1 MELWKCVQYSKTIT
15 AILKDYNN
23 DIWNYLREHHPKPE
37 SNYGIDPEVIN
48 NFVRSCAGY
57 CVITYLLCVGD
68 RHLDNLLITSDGHL
82 FHIDFGFIGRDPKPY
97 PPPMKLCGEM
107 VAAMGG
113 EFDPNFKA
121 FKSYCISAFNIL
133 RKNANL
139 ILNLISLMVDANIPD
154 IANDKCILQVQDKFQ
169 LDKSDEEAADSF
181 QNLMTESI
189 TALFPRLSEKIHKW
203 KQYWDNR

>member
-1 MELWKCVQYSKTIT
+1 
-15 AILKDYNN
+15 
-23 DIWNYLREHHPKPE
+23 
-37 SNYGIDPEVIN
+37 
-48 NFVRSCAGY
+48 
-57 CVITYLLCVGD
+57 
-68 RHLDNLLITSDGHL
+68 
-82 FHIDFGFIGRDPKPY
+82 
-97 PPPMKLCGEM
+97 MKLCGEM

-113 EFDPNFKA
+113 EFDMNFKG

-139 ILNLISLMVDANIPD
+139 ILNLVSLMVDANIPD
-154 IANDKCILQVQDKFQ
+154 IANDRCILQIQDKFQ

-181 QNLMTESI
+181 QKLMSESV